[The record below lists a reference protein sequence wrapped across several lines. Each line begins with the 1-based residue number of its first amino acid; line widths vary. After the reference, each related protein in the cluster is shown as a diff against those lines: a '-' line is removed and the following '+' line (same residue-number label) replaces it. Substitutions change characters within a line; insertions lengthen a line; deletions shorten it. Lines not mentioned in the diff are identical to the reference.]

1 MTSLHRRHILCGGL
15 ALSLAGAGRVRAQ
28 VAGARPKLVVLI
40 ARGALDGLSLTV
52 PYADPNH
59 RALRGELAVAGP
71 GEPGGALELTGGFGL
86 HPAMPLT
93 HGLFQAGQMRFAP
106 AVAIPARIRS
116 HFDAQDV
123 LESGADS
130 LRGQTDGW
138 LNRALAATGGAPLK
152 ALSVGA
158 QTPLIL
164 RGAAPTTSWAPGRE
178 VSRDDRLVSQL
189 MDLYAT
195 DPLLGPGL
203 ARGLETDAMAEGG
216 AIRRNDVAALG
227 QAVARLMT
235 GEAGADV
242 VALSVDGWDTHA
254 RQAPQ
259 MIQRLG
265 GLDGL
270 IGGLRDGLG
279 PDWDRT
285 VMLLATEF
293 GRTARANGTG
303 GTDHGTASSLL
314 LMGGAIRPGGPIGDW
329 PTLAEGRLYEGRDL
343 ASTLDVRAVF
353 KGVLRDHLG
362 VDRAALDGLV
372 FPGGSAAARA
382 VDGLV

>member
-1 MTSLHRRHILCGGL
+1 MTHFHRRHLLSGGL

-28 VAGARPKLVVLI
+28 VAGPRPKMVVLI

-52 PYADPNH
+52 PWADPNH
-59 RALRGELAVAGP
+59 RALRGDLAVPVP
-71 GEPGGALELTGGFGL
+71 GEPGGALDLAEGFGL

-93 HGLFQAGQMRFAP
+93 HGLFRSGQMRFAP

-130 LRGQTDGW
+130 VRGQTDGW

-189 MDLYAT
+189 MDLYAA

-259 MIQRLG
+259 MTQRLG

-279 PDWDRT
+279 ADWDRT

-353 KGVLRDHLG
+353 KGVLRDHMG

-372 FPGGSAAARA
+372 FPGNGTGARA